1 MKFLYVLGLI
11 GVAQAVPGMM
21 PPPPPRALH
30 KVYDLHPREH
40 MVDERAEAEADVD
53 RRAEPTDP
61 GAKGV
66 LETME
71 MTINILSTSIRS
83 QAQLIRQTAG
93 TISNTTGGPGVN
105 QLLLTGENLIESAL
119 NNMAL
124 AIQHS
129 TAHIIVTRAA
139 TDSGLL
145 GAARG
150 LTQRDVNALA
160 TSLQELTS
168 LMGTIR
174 DIITI
179 TVAGLTPA
187 VRQVLRPDV
196 NVVEAALGPLLQPI
210 RVIIVSVIN
219 FNKNNAQV
227 DTTQLNGVPESLE
240 SILDAMVNNVG

>member
-1 MKFLYVLGLI
+1 M
-11 GVAQAVPGMM
+11 
-21 PPPPPRALH
+21 
-30 KVYDLHPREH
+30 
-40 MVDERAEAEADVD
+40 
-53 RRAEPTDP
+53 
-61 GAKGV
+61 
-66 LETME
+66 
-71 MTINILSTSIRS
+71 
-83 QAQLIRQTAG
+83 
-93 TISNTTGGPGVN
+93 N

-124 AIQHS
+124 SIQHS
-129 TAHIIVTRAA
+129 TAHIIVTRMA

-150 LTQRDVNALA
+150 LNQRDVNALA

-179 TVAGLTPA
+179 TIAGLNPS

-210 RVIIVSVIN
+210 HTIIISVVN
-219 FNKNNAQV
+219 VNKNNNAV
-227 DTTQLNGVPESLE
+227 DTTLLNGVPESLE